1 MNDTKVGGF
10 EGIISDI
17 CYRWLFILNILNI
30 CGYICANHVIMK
42 IFDLLIDNIA
52 EHSYGVTDDFFTPE
66 EVKALGNILAQR
78 HSAGGFKA
86 AGVGQKTEQQV
97 QTQIRGDEILWL
109 DEASLDTNEQAFFV
123 KINQLIQYLNL
134 TCYLGLRNFEFHY
147 ALYPI
152 GTFYKRHFDRFR
164 HDSGRKMSVICYLN
178 IDWQAGD
185 GGELVIHLPNQESVK
200 IAPLGGRLVCFESD
214 KLEHEVLPALRER
227 LSLTGWLRTSA

>member
-10 EGIISDI
+10 KPIICDI
-17 CYRWLFILNILNI
+17 CYRRILISNILNI

-66 EVKALGNILAQR
+66 EVKALVVILTKR
-78 HSAGGFKA
+78 HDAGIFKK
-86 AGVGQKTEQQV
+86 AGIGQKTEQQV
-97 QTQIRGDEILWL
+97 QTQIRGDQILWL
-109 DEASLDTNEQAFFV
+109 NENSVDATEQAFFL
-123 KINQLIQYLNL
+123 KINDFIKYLNL
-134 TCYLGLRNFEFHY
+134 TCYLGLRGFEFHY

-178 IDWQAGD
+178 GNWQATD
-185 GGELVIHLPNQESVK
+185 GGELGIHLPNQQSVK
-200 IAPLGGRLVCFESD
+200 IAPLGGRLVCFEAD

-227 LSLTGWLRTSA
+227 LSLTGWLRTD